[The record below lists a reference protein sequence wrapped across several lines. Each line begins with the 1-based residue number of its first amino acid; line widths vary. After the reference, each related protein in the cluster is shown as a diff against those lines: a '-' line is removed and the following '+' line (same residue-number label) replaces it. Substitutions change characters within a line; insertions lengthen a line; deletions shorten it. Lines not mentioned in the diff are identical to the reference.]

1 MTGQGW
7 KCLRD
12 CSEDWPGS
20 PIWCLEGQGR
30 EEEGRICEPQIHS
43 LGKDRARALLFKA
56 YPHTV
61 LSLRPTF
68 GILQSLSRKEVS
80 SSTEGL
86 EGYPYFLQH
95 PAKGC
100 LHSLC
105 ISSNS
110 WISNTEERQQE
121 GKQRLARESSAG
133 CWNRAFQLM
142 LGGPGPFSGLVSE
155 DALLA

>member
-1 MTGQGW
+1 MSQGLFWRLARQSYLMSGGTGSGGGRQNLRASDTFFRKRQGQ
-7 KCLRD
+7 R
-12 CSEDWPGS
+12 
-20 PIWCLEGQGR
+20 
-30 EEEGRICEPQIHS
+30 
-43 LGKDRARALLFKA
+43 LLFKA

-68 GILQSLSRKEVS
+68 GIFQSLSRKEVS

-100 LHSLC
+100 LHSPC